1 MGRELCHFS
10 VSVVT
15 CWSCDRDGLSVVVTT
30 IISLSR
36 PPLLLIPSKLPPCTV
51 ATAGASP
58 VHLGKD
64 LAVSHAPGFATWL
77 RDVRYWIH
85 EHPELAF

>member
-36 PPLLLIPSKLPPCTV
+36 PPPAPHPVQAPAVHCGNSGGV
-51 ATAGASP
+51 ARAPWQG
-58 VHLGKD
+58 LGGV
-64 LAVSHAPGFATWL
+64 ARARIRHMAA
-77 RDVRYWIH
+77 
-85 EHPELAF
+85 